1 MKAAILTRYDKNAT
15 DLEVREIP
23 TPTPA
28 SSEVLVRIH
37 TAAVNPLDNMMM
49 RGEVKLITPYAL
61 PLVMGNEF
69 SGVVEKVGANVTGF
83 EPGDRVYGRMPLS
96 KIGAFAVFAAVDAGA
111 LAHVPDY
118 LSLEEAATV
127 PLTALT
133 AMQSFELMDV
143 KPGQTLFISGGTGS
157 LGAMVIPL
165 AKSLG
170 LTVATNGNG
179 ENEER
184 VRTLGADIF
193 IDYKKQSYADVLSEV
208 DLVLDTLGDRELPTE
223 FKILK
228 EGGRLVSLRG
238 MPNGRFAR
246 RMGLPWY
253 KHFLLS
259 LAGRK
264 YDAMAARK
272 KQTYDFIFVHEDG
285 AQLESIASLFPAER
299 PLTVSIDATFTL
311 DQINEALAKVRAGGS
326 QGKTIVRIGDFQ

>member
-1 MKAAILTRYDKNAT
+1 MKAAILTRYDKNST

-23 TPTPA
+23 TPAPA
-28 SSEVLVRIH
+28 SDEVLVKIH

-49 RGEVKLITPYAL
+49 RGEVKLITPYTL

-133 AMQSFELMDV
+133 AMQSFDLMDA
-143 KPGQTLFISGGTGS
+143 KPGQTVFISGGTGS
-157 LGAMVIPL
+157 LGAMAIPV

-179 ENEER
+179 ENE
-184 VRTLGADIF
+184 
-193 IDYKKQSYADVLSEV
+193 
-208 DLVLDTLGDRELPTE
+208 
-223 FKILK
+223 
-228 EGGRLVSLRG
+228 
-238 MPNGRFAR
+238 
-246 RMGLPWY
+246 
-253 KHFLLS
+253 
-259 LAGRK
+259 
-264 YDAMAARK
+264 
-272 KQTYDFIFVHEDG
+272 
-285 AQLESIASLFPAER
+285 
-299 PLTVSIDATFTL
+299 
-311 DQINEALAKVRAGGS
+311 
-326 QGKTIVRIGDFQ
+326 

>member
-1 MKAAILTRYDKNAT
+1 MKAAILTRYDKNTT

-23 TPTPA
+23 TPAPA
-28 SSEVLVRIH
+28 SNEVLVKIH
-37 TAAVNPLDNMMM
+37 TVAVNPLDNMIM

-83 EPGDRVYGRMPLS
+83 AVGDRVYGRMPLS
-96 KIGAFAVFAAVDAGA
+96 KIGAFAEFADVDAGA

-133 AMQSFELMDV
+133 AMQSFELMDA
-143 KPGQTLFISGGTGS
+143 KPGQTVFISGGTGS
-157 LGAMVIPL
+157 LGAMAIPL

-170 LTVATNGNG
+170 LTVTTNGNG

-184 VRTLGADIF
+184 VRALGADIF

-223 FKILK
+223 FKVLK
-228 EGGRLVSLRG
+228 EGGHLVSLRG

-253 KHFLLS
+253 KRFLLS
-259 LAGRK
+259 LA
-264 YDAMAARK
+264 AASTTRWPRARSRP
-272 KQTYDFIFVHEDG
+272 TISSSFTRT
-285 AQLESIASLFPAER
+285 ARSWRASPPCSQLS
-299 PLTVSIDATFTL
+299 
-311 DQINEALAKVRAGGS
+311 VR
-326 QGKTIVRIGDFQ
+326 